1 MEDLSGVFLKSFSAE
16 DVPAFFERTMQ
27 RFSQDFAQNI
37 SNESSFPVADAEY
50 RLCGGAKFLILIRK
64 TNARN

>member
-27 RFSQDFAQNI
+27 RVSQDLPKTLAMRVHFRSPTLNI
-37 SNESSFPVADAEY
+37 GLAAVPNSLS
-50 RLCGGAKFLILIRK
+50 
-64 TNARN
+64 